1 MNNKIS
7 LLPKWLL
14 LMLILPSIAG
24 AQLLMNGAQQLTLQ
38 AAPGMA
44 TPQAASQNPQ
54 AVSQT
59 GLLPMFALDMDFAP
73 TWIDGADVPSKSP
86 QYSHNGVSDTFQQAW
101 DTLKLAGFNMIRFP
115 LKLDDQQSAVR
126 LANLCVWAKANNVS
140 LIPVLKVAATEL
152 KTQSSLANATS
163 ALVTAVV
170 AGLHQAGDAQ
180 FATYTQIAYYQI
192 EGTLNHTGH
201 YPGLTPD
208 VAQQALSNA
217 SSALRAAESQ
227 ALQGTGVQATPILI
241 TASFDFELIRQG
253 GINGVPLDP
262 GAEQK
267 AQASL
272 NQFLAPFAS
281 AQNIDAI
288 NVEWF
293 PGSISSGDAS
303 HFASLL
309 RTLKG
314 ALPGKQLTLTTG
326 SSSAFN
332 PATTQVQFY
341 TLAVSNLGDFR
352 ASDGVNS
359 SFLGAVFRQAFNS
372 AQANANPPAG
382 TDPSKWDWNAKAQ
395 QLAAMWSQGTKADD
409 LAWWV
414 SKVQGNMG
422 LLALQPNATGGATVT
437 PLPSVSAFQ
446 QISATVSQVSQN
458 VVPPP
463 TAPGAMAPTP
473 PSTGTGMPQ
482 AGMPGYPAG
491 TQAASQGYGSANG
504 TSQGGYSAYATG
516 FQTSPQSYG
525 VVNGM
530 SQAGNPTC
538 AGGMQTLPQ
547 GYGMQ
552 TSPQGYGMVN
562 GTANAMPPS
571 VAPSCL
577 GGMTTGAPNGSAAF
591 QQMMFTILQ
600 QFTTQM
606 AGAFVTKLSTPSVH
620 GTQLGGYPA
629 TNLTSSSAGQ
639 STAYGASTPGS
650 QSVTTPSVSSPA
662 VPQTPATS
670 SSSANTVSLGPQDVT
685 VDKGTIAVGQAVH
698 FTAQVH
704 NVTANQDLSGLTV
717 ALADPSGVLTNLPTQ
732 SGVLVP
738 HASATPVSIPWAPA
752 QSGATPYQ
760 LSVQV
765 LDGSGNQIASATAP
779 AITVNGST
787 AASGANTGT
796 GSTGGS
802 GSTSSSGNSSTG
814 TQPSS
819 GTPASSSPV
828 QPQITFFGIANASA
842 ATPAGQIPTL
852 LVQVS
857 NPSPNSMQPAKAT
870 LSVDGSA
877 GQTQNIG
884 TLLPQQ
890 TRSALFSGV
899 SAATGSHAVQV
910 SVTTA
915 DGGSASATANVS
927 AAVQGTP
934 TAGSSSGGGTTLP
947 LSGPAVRYGTPTTF
961 QIGAFSQS
969 IAAIPSS
976 GNQFQSQG
984 PSPAVGTANGTTAS
998 ATTASATAAAGS
1010 NLGSRSGTVR
1020 NATGAPGSSS
1030 ANNLPVRP
1038 GQPGASSSTTSP
1050 STSGPVRNITQGT
1063 TSSSTPATTPAN
1075 GGGFVRPGPS
1085 GMATNALPSTI
1096 SRPGGPAPVAEG
1108 GIDLSVSMPD
1118 IRFTPASPRPGQA
1131 TTFSALIRNL
1141 GAVAVQGAQ
1150 VSFRLIVD
1158 GRQAAISQPLVFNIS
1173 GQGTFLASWS
1183 TLIPPGQQMQV
1194 VVAVTAN
1201 GDVNPANN
1209 QAALTFNVGIPGA
1222 PARQ

>member
-7 LLPKWLL
+7 LLFKWLFLIL
-14 LMLILPSIAG
+14 LLPSIAG
-24 AQLLMNGAQQLTLQ
+24 AQLVVNSGQQ
-38 AAPGMA
+38 AAPQAGPGMA
-44 TPQAASQNPQ
+44 TPQTASQNPQ

-59 GLLPMFALDMDFAP
+59 GLLPMFALDMNFDP
-73 TWIDGADVPSKSP
+73 TWVDGMDVPSKSP
-86 QYSHNGVSDTFQQAW
+86 QFSHNGVNDTFQQAW
-101 DTLKLAGFNMIRFP
+101 DTLKPAGFNMIRFP
-115 LKLDDQQSAVR
+115 IKLDDQQSAVR
-126 LANLCVWAKANNVS
+126 LANLCVWAKANSVS

-170 AGLHQAGDAQ
+170 ARLRQAGDAQ

-192 EGTLNHTGH
+192 EGTLNHTGR
-201 YPGLTPD
+201 YPGLTAD
-208 VAQQALSNA
+208 AAQQALSSA
-217 SSALRAAESQ
+217 SSALRAAELQ
-227 ALQGTGVQATPILI
+227 ALQASGVQATPILI
-241 TASFDFELIRQG
+241 SASFDFELIRQG

-272 NQFLAPFAS
+272 NQFLAPFVT
-281 AQNIDAI
+281 AQNIDAV

-332 PATTQVQFY
+332 PPNQQVQFY

-359 SFLGAVFRQAFNS
+359 SFLGAIFRQAFNG

-382 TDPSKWDWNAKAQ
+382 TDPTKWDWNAKAQ
-395 QLAAMWSQGTKADD
+395 QLNAMWSQGTKADD

-414 SKVQGNMG
+414 SKVQDNMG
-422 LLALQPNATGGATVT
+422 LLALQPNATGVAAVT

-446 QISATVSQVSQN
+446 QISTTVAQVSQN

-463 TAPGAMAPTP
+463 TAPGAMAPP
-473 PSTGTGMPQ
+473 PPPTGAGMPQ
-482 AGMPGYPAG
+482 AGMPSYPAG
-491 TQAASQGYGSANG
+491 TQAASQGYGAANG
-504 TSQGGYSAYATG
+504 IPQGYGPASAIPQGAYSSYAAG
-516 FQTSPQSYG
+516 FQTSAQGYG
-525 VVNGM
+525 MVNGV
-530 SQAGNPTC
+530 SQAGNPAC
-538 AGGMQTLPQ
+538 PGGMQTLPQ
-547 GYGMQ
+547 SYGMQ
-552 TSPQGYGMVN
+552 TSPQGYGMV
-562 GTANAMPPS
+562 NAMPPS

-606 AGAFVTKLSTPSVH
+606 AGAFATKLSTPSVP
-620 GTQLGGYPA
+620 GSQLGGYPA
-629 TNLTSSSAGQ
+629 TNLTSSSAGPG
-639 STAYGASTPGS
+639 TAYGAGTPGS

-662 VPQTPATS
+662 VPQTPTTS

-685 VDKGTIAVGQAVH
+685 VDKSAITAGQAVH

-732 SGVLVP
+732 SGVLVA
-738 HASATPVSIPWAPA
+738 HASTTAVSIPWTPA
-752 QSGATPYQ
+752 QSSAAPYQ

-765 LDGSGNQIASATAP
+765 LDGSGNQIASTIAP
-779 AITVNGST
+779 AIAVNSTAST
-787 AASGANTGT
+787 AAGGANAGA
-796 GSTGGS
+796 GSTSGS
-802 GSTSSSGNSSTG
+802 GSTSSSGSNSTG
-814 TQPSS
+814 TQTS
-819 GTPASSSPV
+819 GTPVSNSPV

-857 NPSPNSMQPAKAT
+857 NPSQNSMQPAKAT
-870 LSVDGSA
+870 LSVDGTP
-877 GQTQNIG
+877 GQTQNLG

-899 SAATGSHAVQV
+899 SAATGSHTVQV

-915 DGGSASATANVS
+915 DGGSASGTANVS
-927 AAVQGTP
+927 AS
-934 TAGSSSGGGTTLP
+934 TASSSSGANSGSSGGGTTLP
-947 LSGPAVRYGTPTTF
+947 LSGPTVRYGTPTTF

-976 GNQFQSQG
+976 GNQFQSQSS
-984 PSPAVGTANGTTAS
+984 SPTLGTANGSTAS
-998 ATTASATAAAGS
+998 STTAAGS
-1010 NLGSRSGTVR
+1010 NLGSKPSAVR
-1020 NATGAPGSSS
+1020 NATGAVGSTS

-1038 GQPGASSSTTSP
+1038 GQPNASTSTNSP

-1063 TSSSTPATTPAN
+1063 TSSSTPAN
-1075 GGGFVRPGPS
+1075 GGGLVRPGPG

-1096 SRPGGPAPVAEG
+1096 SRPGGAAPVAEG
-1108 GIDLSVSMPD
+1108 AIDLSVSMPD
-1118 IRFTPASPRPGQA
+1118 IRFTPATPRPGQA

-1141 GAVAVQGAQ
+1141 GTVAVQGAQ

-1183 TLIPPGQQMQV
+1183 TLIPPGQQMQI